1 MPYRAISSSLACAL
15 ALAACAG
22 CTSSSGTLR
31 VTNDSDFAI
40 VEMHVA
46 PNGSTT
52 WGGNLLSGDVLAP
65 GDTLTI
71 DTACDTYDV
80 LLVDEQG
87 VDCEIDGIDL
97 CANSADF
104 VIRNDTC
111 AVFSRA
117 AVTRNPSSAGTAAA
131 PAARK

>member
-1 MPYRAISSSLACAL
+1 MSHRAIFSARACAL
-15 ALAACAG
+15 ALAVCAG

-31 VTNDSDFAI
+31 ITNNSDFSI

-46 PNGSTT
+46 PNGSTS
-52 WGGNLLSGDVLAP
+52 WGGNLLNGDVLAP
-65 GDTLTI
+65 GETLTV
-71 DTACDTYDV
+71 DTSCNTYDV

-104 VIRNDTC
+104 VIQNNTC
-111 AVFSRA
+111 AVFSA
-117 AVTRNPSSAGTAAA
+117 AH
-131 PAARK
+131 AARTMPR